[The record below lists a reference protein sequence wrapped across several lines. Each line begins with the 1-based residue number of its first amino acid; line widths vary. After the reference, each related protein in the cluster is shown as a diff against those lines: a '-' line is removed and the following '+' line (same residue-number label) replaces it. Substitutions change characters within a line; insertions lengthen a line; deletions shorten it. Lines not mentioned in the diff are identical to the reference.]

1 MTIFYDNLHT
11 FVAANQCDIETIKTQ
26 YLELLSQLTNAP
38 LITNEDFL
46 LKLDEISKMGE
57 IIIAYVIDD
66 PSYPFSSKIIASGT
80 VIFEPKIIRG
90 GKYVGHI
97 EDIVVSKSYR
107 KQGISQEILQRL
119 MAASRRKGCYKAIL
133 DCECNVNS
141 VYEKAGFTEKG
152 VQMAYYLDH

>member
-1 MTIFYDNLHT
+1 
-11 FVAANQCDIETIKTQ
+11 
-26 YLELLSQLTNAP
+26 
-38 LITNEDFL
+38 
-46 LKLDEISKMGE
+46 MGE

-107 KQGISQEILQRL
+107 KQGISQEILRRL
-119 MAASRRKGCYKAIL
+119 MAASTRKGCYKTIL

>member
-11 FVAANQCDIETIKTQ
+11 FVAANQSEIETIKTQ

-66 PSYPFSSKIIASGT
+66 PSYPFSSKIIAMLWLND
-80 VIFEPKIIRG
+80 II
-90 GKYVGHI
+90 
-97 EDIVVSKSYR
+97 
-107 KQGISQEILQRL
+107 
-119 MAASRRKGCYKAIL
+119 AI
-133 DCECNVNS
+133 
-141 VYEKAGFTEKG
+141 
-152 VQMAYYLDH
+152 